1 MHFSI
6 NKEHRDFYS
15 KNQWIEVEGIFNP
28 SQIEALLSEIA
39 EVMGQRL
46 KENSEK
52 VLSTMPEKIFQHGRD
67 LWRDNPAIKKTLF
80 KKSLAEVVSELIQ
93 QKPLRF
99 GFDQLY
105 PAPDLPFVF
114 KEGYSELLSKSYT
127 LKEMTCI
134 QGVLCGAIL
143 CVKPP
148 ASPEAIKSTGVFPIT
163 PGSITFISP
172 DLPLPFEELNQRSG
186 ALYIMIVYVQKSSV
200 YTLEER
206 DPHTHAFKQIGY
218 ALSDKLS
225 DKLNPIVFS

>member
-6 NKEHRDFYS
+6 NKEHRNFYS
-15 KNQWIEVEGIFNP
+15 KNHWIEVEGIFKP

-39 EVMGQRL
+39 QVMGQRL
-46 KENSEK
+46 KQSPEQ
-52 VLSTMPEKIFQHGRD
+52 VLSTMPEKIFEHGRD
-67 LWRDNPAIKKTLF
+67 LWRENSAIKRALF
-80 KKSLAEVVSELIQ
+80 KKSLAEVVSELIE

-99 GFDQLY
+99 GFDQLF

-134 QGVLCGAIL
+134 QGVLCGAMI

-148 ASPEAIKSTGVFPIT
+148 VSPEVIKSPGVFPINT
-163 PGSITFISP
+163 GSITFLSP
-172 DLPLPFEELNQRSG
+172 DFPLPFEELSQRSG
-186 ALYIMIVYVQKSSV
+186 ALYIMTVYVQKSSV